1 MADFLLDL
9 SNASRSYLDTLDKKP
24 FRQVTSKM
32 LDLMKNPFPN
42 DSILL
47 KGQHRKLH
55 RVDIGEHRIV
65 YSVSNNIVMV
75 ENIDKRNDGAV
86 YRF

>member
-1 MADFLLDL
+1 
-9 SNASRSYLDTLDKKP
+9 
-24 FRQVTSKM
+24 
-32 LDLMKNPFPN
+32 MKNPYPN

-75 ENIDKRNDGAV
+75 ENIDKRNDSAA

>member
-1 MADFLLDL
+1 MKIMVYQLNRCRNYDWQQ
-9 SNASRSYLDTLDKKP
+9 NSRFEFAY
-24 FRQVTSKM
+24 
-32 LDLMKNPFPN
+32 PN

-55 RVDIGEHRIV
+55 RADIGERRIV
-65 YSVSNNIVMV
+65 YSVSKNVVMI
-75 ENIDKRNDGAV
+75 ETIDKQNDGAV